1 MTAIK
6 SITVKGFRSIRAV
19 ERLELRP
26 INVLIGANGSG
37 KSNFLSVFDMLH
49 SMRMGRF
56 QRYVAQAGG
65 ANEILHFGAK
75 TTDDLSVEVEFGD
88 GSTRYEALIF
98 PTPTDS
104 LRMSDT
110 VHYWNDAEQRQER
123 IIRIGGRTTEE
134 SEHTG
139 QVRVA
144 DVIVA
149 LERGFEAGDA
159 NHYSIGNP
167 DSASRA
173 APVSDVQNHIET
185 WRVYHFLDTGRT
197 SPIKRNSNLHD
208 NRYLRPDGANLAAFL
223 YLLREKY
230 APSYREIRNTV
241 RMVAPFFDDFFLEPL
256 ALNPDMIRL
265 AWRHKRSDAYFD
277 ASSLSDG
284 TLRFMAL
291 ATLMLQP
298 KELRPSVI
306 LIDEPEIGLHP
317 YAIWLFASLVDE
329 SSLSSQIILSTQS
342 PALLDYFEPED
353 VIVTDLHKGQSKFR
367 RLDSDSLSAWLEDYT
382 MGELWNMNK
391 IGGRPAIG

>member
-49 SMRMGRF
+49 AMRMGRF
-56 QRYVAQAGG
+56 LRYIAQAGG

-75 TTDDLSVEVEFGD
+75 TTDDVNVEVEFGD
-88 GSTRYEALIF
+88 GSTWYETILVS
-98 PTPTDS
+98 TGTDLLLS
-104 LRMSDT
+104 AEML
-110 VHYWNDAEQRQER
+110 HYWNEAEQRQDQVGLVNSKR
-123 IIRIGGRTTEE
+123 
-134 SEHTG
+134 SEG
-139 QVRVA
+139 ISLFEA
-144 DVIVA
+144 FN
-149 LERGFEAGDA
+149 LKEYGFEAGIA
-159 NHYSIGNP
+159 NPDLRRNP
-167 DSASRA
+167 DSASWA
-173 APVSDVQNHIET
+173 APVSYIQNHFES

-197 SPIKRNSNLHD
+197 SPIKTNCNLHD
-208 NRYLRPDGANLAAFL
+208 NRYLRPDGANLAAYL

-230 APSYREIRNTV
+230 APSYRAIRNTV

-256 ALNPDMIRL
+256 ALNPDTIRL
-265 AWRHKRSDAYFD
+265 AWRHKRSDDYFD
-277 ASSLSDG
+277 VSSLSDG
-284 TLRFMAL
+284 TLRFIAL

-298 KELRPSVI
+298 KALRPSVI

-329 SSLSSQIILSTQS
+329 ASVNGQIILSTQS
-342 PALLDYFEPED
+342 PALLDYFDPED

-367 RLDSDSLSAWLEDYT
+367 RLDSDKLSTWLEDYT
-382 MGELWNMNK
+382 IGELWNMNK
-391 IGGRPAIG
+391 FGGRPAIG

>member
-6 SITVKGFRSIRAV
+6 SITVKGFRSIRAI
-19 ERLELRP
+19 EGLELCP

-49 SMRMGRF
+49 SMRIGRF
-56 QRYVAQAGG
+56 LRYVAQAGG

-75 TTDDLSVEVEFGD
+75 TTDAIIVEVEFGD
-88 GSTRYEALIF
+88 GSTRYEIF
-98 PTPTDS
+98 MFPVSRDILNSTEM
-104 LRMSDT
+104 L
-110 VHYWNDAEQRQER
+110 HYWNDAEQRQDR
-123 IIRIGGRTTEE
+123 VLLVGG
-134 SEHTG
+134 
-139 QVRVA
+139 
-144 DVIVA
+144 
-149 LERGFEAGDA
+149 LELD
-159 NHYSIGNP
+159 SPLNP
-167 DSASRA
+167 DSANWPAQVADIWNNLES
-173 APVSDVQNHIET
+173 
-185 WRVYHFLDTGRT
+185 WRVYHFLDTGRA
-197 SPIKRNSNLHD
+197 SPVKRNCNLHD

-223 YLLREKY
+223 YLLRERHT
-230 APSYREIRNTV
+230 PSYREIRNAV

-367 RLDSDSLSAWLEDYT
+367 RLDSDNLSAWLEDYT